1 MRRASAR
8 SALRTRL
15 PSSGPAAAENGP
27 SVSTPPGAPAG
38 DVGTMVMQAVKPP
51 PASSDAT
58 VVFRPARL
66 VPQNPEAGKT
76 TFALAIKPMSIG
88 SDTANDIRLGGAGID
103 AKHAIIEPT
112 AKGFVVRDLNTKHGT
127 RVNAE
132 KVAERVLANEDVVQ
146 IGVARFVFRAG

>member
-1 MRRASAR
+1 MVM
-8 SALRTRL
+8 
-15 PSSGPAAAENGP
+15 PAIRM
-27 SVSTPPGAPAG
+27 PPAVPPPA
-38 DVGTMVMQAVKPP
+38 DAGTMVMQAVKAPP
-51 PASSDAT
+51 PVSADAT

-88 SDTANDIRLGGAGID
+88 SETSNDIRIGGAGID
-103 AKHAIIEPT
+103 ARHAIIEPT
-112 AKGFVVRDLNTKHGT
+112 AKGFVVRDLATKHGT

-132 KVAERVLANEDVVQ
+132 KITERVLVNEDVVQ